1 MCDGHQKRGQGW
13 KGWIELPT
21 PSPGMPLGPWVDLT
35 YRLSPSTPRAGV
47 FPQPA
52 FRRLKS
58 LPEDPLNVTEMQMV
72 VHIGTHV
79 DAPRHFF
86 MDGPAFHEIPL
97 DRLSGPGIVAR
108 IDDKPADGVISAEDL
123 KRASPLLQRGDIVV
137 VDTGWARHAGTEQY
151 HDHPYLSTEAAEW
164 LVDQGVK
171 LVAFDVPT
179 PDLPVNRRP
188 AGYNWPAHHV
198 LLSRGILISENVT
211 GLDGLAGQ
219 RMEFVF
225 LALNIED
232 SDGAPARVL
241 ARPID
246 HAAGAPR

>member
-1 MCDGHQKRGQGW
+1 MCDGHQKPGHGWQGW
-13 KGWIELPT
+13 IDLPA
-21 PSPGMPLGPWVDLT
+21 SSLSMPLGPWVDLT
-35 YRLSPSTPRAGV
+35 YRLSSSTPRAGV

-86 MDGPAFHEIPL
+86 IDGPAFHEIPL
-97 DRLSGPGIVAR
+97 DRLSGPGIVVR
-108 IDDKPADGVISAEDL
+108 IDKPADGIISAEDMQ
-123 KRASPLLQRGDIVV
+123 RASSLLQRGDIVI
-137 VDTGWARHAGTEQY
+137 VDTGWEKYAGTEQY
-151 HDHPYLSTEAAEW
+151 HEHPYLSTEAAQW

-171 LVAFDVPT
+171 LIAFDLPT
-179 PDLPVNRRP
+179 PDLPVSRRL

-198 LLSRGILISENVT
+198 LLSHGVLISENVT
-211 GLDGLAGQ
+211 GLQGLAGQ

-225 LALNIED
+225 LALNIKD

-241 ARPID
+241 ARPIAN
-246 HAAGAPR
+246 AAGEQK